1 MGKRGSGEER
11 LIHLDP
17 SSYPFSHFLLSLFQQ
32 FTFSSFSCKFDPSG
46 ESIMLYLSQV
56 LSRPI
61 RDLEG
66 ESVASIKDVIVRLG
80 EEDHPQV
87 TGLVARYRR
96 RDFFVSRWRITE
108 FNELGVRLNSDIL
121 DLRPFVRR
129 EGEVLLA
136 RNVLDKQ
143 LIDVDGKRVV
153 RVNDVQI
160 IEAAGQWRV
169 TGADVSLQGL
179 WRRLAPAGFRGTRRP
194 VEVIDWSDV
203 GYLATDAATVQ
214 LKSASGKLARLHPV
228 EIARL
233 AEALSY
239 HHGSEVVE
247 SLDDETAAET
257 LEEMPAA
264 QQARILADMD
274 EERAADILEW
284 MSPDE
289 AADVLGDLPEEKA
302 EELLGLMEGEEQ
314 ADVAELLP
322 YEDDTAGGLMTTEF
336 VTLPRELTVGE
347 ALARLREMAE
357 TPNMIYYLY
366 VVEAEGSWKLI
377 GVIALRSLILADPEA
392 PLANVMRSEFQSAH
406 PDEPGKEVA
415 HRIAEYNL
423 LALPVID
430 RSGDILG
437 IITVDDAMEIL
448 LPKDWRQR
456 LPRLFS

>member
-1 MGKRGSGEER
+1 
-11 LIHLDP
+11 
-17 SSYPFSHFLLSLFQQ
+17 
-32 FTFSSFSCKFDPSG
+32 
-46 ESIMLYLSQV
+46 MLYLSQV
-56 LSRPI
+56 LGRPI

-66 ESVASIKDVIVRLG
+66 ESVATVKDVITRLG
-80 EEDHPQV
+80 EEDHPQI

-96 RDFFVSRWRITE
+96 RDFFVPRWRITE
-108 FNELGVRLNSDIL
+108 ISESGVRLNSDVL
-121 DLRPFVRR
+121 DLRPFERR

-153 RVNDVQI
+153 RVNDVQLI
-160 IEAAGQWRV
+160 GAAEAWRV
-169 TGADVSLQGL
+169 SGADVSLQGL
-179 WRRLAPAGFRGTRRP
+179 WRRLAPAGFMGTRKP

-203 GYLATDAATVQ
+203 GYLATNESTVQ

-257 LEEMPAA
+257 LEEMPTA
-264 QQARILADMD
+264 QQARIIGDMD

-336 VTLPRELTVGE
+336 VTLPRELTVGA
-347 ALARLREMAE
+347 ALARLRDMAE

-366 VVEAEGSWKLI
+366 VVEAEESWRLI
-377 GVIALRSLILADPEA
+377 GVIALRSLILSDPSA
-392 PLANVMRSEFQSAH
+392 PLAAVMRTEFQSARAE
-406 PDEPGKEVA
+406 EPAKDVA
-415 HRIAEYNL
+415 QRIAEYNL

-430 RSGDILG
+430 QTGDILG

-448 LPKDWRQR
+448 LPKNWRQR
-456 LPRLFS
+456 LPRLFG

>member
-1 MGKRGSGEER
+1 
-11 LIHLDP
+11 
-17 SSYPFSHFLLSLFQQ
+17 
-32 FTFSSFSCKFDPSG
+32 
-46 ESIMLYLSQV
+46 MLYLSQV
-56 LSRPI
+56 LGRPI

-66 ESVASIKDVIVRLG
+66 ESVATVKDVITRLG
-80 EEDHPQV
+80 EDDHPQI
-87 TGLVARYRR
+87 TGIVARYRR

-108 FNELGVRLNSDIL
+108 ISEAGVRLNSDVL
-121 DLRPFVRR
+121 NLRPFERR

-153 RVNDVQI
+153 RVNDVQL
-160 IEAAGQWRV
+160 IEVAGAWRV

-179 WRRLAPAGFRGTRRP
+179 WRRLAPAGFMGTRKP

-203 GYLATDAATVQ
+203 GYLATDEATVQ

-257 LEEMPAA
+257 LEEMAA
-264 QQARILADMD
+264 VQQARIIGDMD

-336 VTLPRELTVGE
+336 VTLPRELTVGA

-366 VVEAEGSWKLI
+366 VVEAEDSWQLI
-377 GVIALRSLILADPEA
+377 GVIALRSLILADPAA
-392 PLANVMRSEFQSAH
+392 PLAAVMRTEFQSAH
-406 PDEPGKEVA
+406 PNEPAKDVA
-415 HRIAEYNL
+415 RRIAEYNL
-423 LALPVID
+423 LALPVVD
-430 RSGDILG
+430 PAGDILG
-437 IITVDDAMEIL
+437 IITVDDAMELL
-448 LPKDWRQR
+448 LPKNWRQR
-456 LPRLFS
+456 LPRLFA

>member
-1 MGKRGSGEER
+1 
-11 LIHLDP
+11 
-17 SSYPFSHFLLSLFQQ
+17 
-32 FTFSSFSCKFDPSG
+32 
-46 ESIMLYLSQV
+46 MLYLSQV
-56 LSRPI
+56 LGRPI

-66 ESVASIKDVIVRLG
+66 ERVATIKDVIVRLG
-80 EEDHPQV
+80 AGDHPPV

-96 RDFFVSRWRITE
+96 RDFFLSRWRITE
-108 FNELGVRLNSDIL
+108 LNQNGARLNSDIL

-129 EGEVLLA
+129 ESEVLLA
-136 RNVLDKQ
+136 RDVLDKQ

-160 IEAAGQWRV
+160 IEAAGEWRV

-179 WRRLAPAGFRGTRRP
+179 WRRLAPAGFAGARRT
-194 VEVIDWSDV
+194 VEVLDWADV

-214 LKSASGKLARLHPV
+214 LKSSSDKLARLHPV

-247 SLDDETAAET
+247 SLDNETAAET
-257 LEEMPAA
+257 LEEMPAEH
-264 QQARILADMD
+264 QARILGDMD
-274 EERAADILEW
+274 QERAADILEW

-302 EELLGLMEGEEQ
+302 EELLGLMDDEEQ

-366 VVEAEGSWKLI
+366 VVEAENSWRLL
-377 GVIALRSLILADPEA
+377 GVIALRSLILADPSV
-392 PLANVMRSEFQSAH
+392 PLADVMRTGFQHASPQESAN
-406 PDEPGKEVA
+406 EVA
-415 HRIAEYNL
+415 QRMAEYNL
-423 LALPVID
+423 LALPVVD
-430 RSGDILG
+430 ESGDILG

-456 LPRLFS
+456 LPRLFG

>member
-1 MGKRGSGEER
+1 
-11 LIHLDP
+11 
-17 SSYPFSHFLLSLFQQ
+17 
-32 FTFSSFSCKFDPSG
+32 
-46 ESIMLYLSQV
+46 MLYLSQV
-56 LSRPI
+56 LGRPI

-66 ESVASIKDVIVRLG
+66 ERVATVKDVIVRLG
-80 EEDHPQV
+80 EDDHPPV
-87 TGLVARYRR
+87 TGVVARYRR
-96 RDFFVSRWRITE
+96 RDFFILRWRM
-108 FNELGVRLNSDIL
+108 NDLNQQGVRLNSDLL

-136 RNVLDKQ
+136 RDVLDKQ

-160 IEAAGQWRV
+160 IEAAGEWRV

-179 WRRLAPAGFRGTRRP
+179 WRRLAPSGFVGTKRP
-194 VEVIDWSDV
+194 VEVLDWADV

-214 LKSASGKLARLHPV
+214 LKSSSGKLARLHPV

-247 SLDDETAAET
+247 ALDDETAAET
-257 LEEMPAA
+257 LEEMQAER
-264 QQARILADMD
+264 QARILGDMD
-274 EERAADILEW
+274 QERAADILEW

-302 EELLGLMEGEEQ
+302 EELLGLMDQEEQ

-366 VVEAEGSWKLI
+366 VVEAEGSWKLM
-377 GVIALRSLILADPEA
+377 GVIALRSLILADPA
-392 PLANVMRSEFQSAH
+392 MPLEDAMRTKFQKAE
-406 PDEPGKEVA
+406 PDEP
-415 HRIAEYNL
+415 
-423 LALPVID
+423 
-430 RSGDILG
+430 
-437 IITVDDAMEIL
+437 
-448 LPKDWRQR
+448 
-456 LPRLFS
+456 

>member
-1 MGKRGSGEER
+1 
-11 LIHLDP
+11 
-17 SSYPFSHFLLSLFQQ
+17 
-32 FTFSSFSCKFDPSG
+32 
-46 ESIMLYLSQV
+46 MLYLSQV
-56 LSRPI
+56 LGRSI

-66 ESVASIKDVIVRLG
+66 ERVATIKDVIVRLG
-80 EEDHPQV
+80 ADDHPPV

-96 RDFFVSRWRITE
+96 RDFFLSRWRITE
-108 FNELGVRLNSDIL
+108 LNQNGVRLNSDIL

-129 EGEVLLA
+129 ENEVLLA
-136 RNVLDKQ
+136 KDVLDKQ

-160 IEAAGQWRV
+160 IEAAGDWRV

-179 WRRLAPAGFRGTRRP
+179 WRRLAPSGFAGTRKT
-194 VEVIDWSDV
+194 VEVLDWADV

-214 LKSASGKLARLHPV
+214 LKSSSDKLARLHPV

-247 SLDDETAAET
+247 ALDDETAAET
-257 LEEMPAA
+257 LEEMPAES
-264 QQARILADMD
+264 QARILADMD
-274 EERAADILEW
+274 QERAADILEW

-302 EELLGLMEGEEQ
+302 EELLGLMEHDEQ
-314 ADVAELLP
+314 ADVVELLP

-336 VTLPRELTVGE
+336 VTLPRALTVGE

-366 VVEAEGSWKLI
+366 VVEEEDSWKLL
-377 GVIALRSLILADPEA
+377 GVIALRSLILADPSM
-392 PLANVMRSEFQSAH
+392 PLEEVMRTEFQHAG
-406 PDEPGKEVA
+406 PDEPARDVA
-415 HRIAEYNL
+415 QRIAEYNL
-423 LALPVID
+423 LALPVVD
-430 RSGDILG
+430 ESGDILG

-448 LPKDWRQR
+448 LPTDWRQR
-456 LPRLFS
+456 LPRLFG

>member
-1 MGKRGSGEER
+1 
-11 LIHLDP
+11 
-17 SSYPFSHFLLSLFQQ
+17 
-32 FTFSSFSCKFDPSG
+32 
-46 ESIMLYLSQV
+46 MLYLSQV

-66 ESVASIKDVIVRLG
+66 DSVAIVKDVIVRLG
-80 EEDHPQV
+80 EEDHPALIGV
-87 TGLVARYRR
+87 VARYRR

-108 FNELGVRLNSDIL
+108 FNERGVRLNSDIL

-129 EGEVLLA
+129 DGEVLLA

-160 IEAAGQWRV
+160 IHAAGEWRV
-169 TGADVSLQGL
+169 TGADVSLRGL
-179 WRRLAPAGFRGTRRP
+179 WRRLAPAGLMGTRKP
-194 VEVIDWSDV
+194 VEVIDWSNV
-203 GYLATDAATVQ
+203 GYLATDEATVR
-214 LKSASGKLARLHPV
+214 LKTSSDKLARLHPV

-257 LEEMPAA
+257 LEEMPAERQA
-264 QQARILADMD
+264 QILGDMD
-274 EERAADILEW
+274 GERAADILEW

-289 AADVLGDLPEEKA
+289 AADVLGDLPEDKA
-302 EELLGLMEGEEQ
+302 EELLGLMEDEEQ
-314 ADVAELLP
+314 AEVAELLP

-366 VVEAEGSWKLI
+366 VVEGEGSWQLS
-377 GVIALRSLILADPEA
+377 GVIALRSLILADPA
-392 PLANVMRSEFQSAH
+392 VPLDEVMRSEFQKAH
-406 PDEPGKEVA
+406 PDEPANEIA

-423 LALPVID
+423 LALPVVD
-430 RSGDILG
+430 ESGEILG

-456 LPRLFS
+456 LPRIFG

>member
-1 MGKRGSGEER
+1 
-11 LIHLDP
+11 
-17 SSYPFSHFLLSLFQQ
+17 
-32 FTFSSFSCKFDPSG
+32 
-46 ESIMLYLSQV
+46 MLYLSQT

-66 ESVASIKDVIVRLG
+66 ENVATIKDIIVRLG
-80 EEDHPQV
+80 SEDHPPV

-108 FNELGVRLNSDIL
+108 LSEQGARLNSDIL

-129 EGEVLLA
+129 DGEVLLA
-136 RNVLDKQ
+136 RDVLDKQ

-160 IEAAGQWRV
+160 IEAAGEWRV

-179 WRRLAPAGFRGTRRP
+179 WRRLAPAGFLGTRRA

-214 LKSASGKLARLHPV
+214 LKSSSGKLARLHPV

-257 LEEMPAA
+257 LEEMPTER
-264 QQARILADMD
+264 QARILGDMD

-284 MSPDE
+284 MSPNE

-302 EELLGLMEGEEQ
+302 EELLGLMEDEEQ
-314 ADVAELLP
+314 AEVAELLP

-336 VTLPRELTVGE
+336 VTLPRALTVGE
-347 ALARLREMAE
+347 ALARLREMAK

-366 VVEAEGSWKLI
+366 VVDREGTWTLV
-377 GVIALRSLILADPEA
+377 GVIALRSLILADPAA
-392 PLANVMRSEFQSAH
+392 PLAEVMRTKFQTAH
-406 PDEPGKEVA
+406 PDEPAKEVA
-415 HRIAEYNL
+415 QRIAEYNL
-423 LALPVID
+423 LALPVVD
-430 RSGDILG
+430 ESGDILG

-448 LPKDWRQR
+448 LPRDWRQR
-456 LPRLFS
+456 LPRLFG